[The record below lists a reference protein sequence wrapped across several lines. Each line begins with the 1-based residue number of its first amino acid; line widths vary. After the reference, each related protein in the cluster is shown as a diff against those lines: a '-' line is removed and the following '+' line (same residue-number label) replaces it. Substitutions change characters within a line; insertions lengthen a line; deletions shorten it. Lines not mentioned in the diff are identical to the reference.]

1 MNDSELESSR
11 TLAHQYI
18 GEYTVNFQKIVFQ
31 LQNLICW
38 TFRYLGLKDPLI
50 INIFFADRSANDI
63 LILTRGVFNQAYIL
77 SESEKKVT
85 EMLFKRISD
94 VIEQRNDLMHGQ
106 MFIGVEIKDE
116 NSSFHMH
123 NERIKKTKSG
133 LKHTYS
139 PASIEELKT
148 KATEAYALASSVFQ
162 LFMYFAKKKF
172 FGSEVDI
179 SLEEYLNRKV
189 SI

>member
-1 MNDSELESSR
+1 M
-11 TLAHQYI
+11 
-18 GEYTVNFQKIVFQ
+18 KI
-31 LQNLICW
+31 
-38 TFRYLGLKDPLI
+38 
-50 INIFFADRSANDI
+50 
-63 LILTRGVFNQAYIL
+63 
-77 SESEKKVT
+77 T

-106 MFIGVEIKDE
+106 MFIGVEVKDE
-116 NSSFHMH
+116 NSSFYMH

-162 LFMYFAKKKF
+162 IYMYFSRRKLF
-172 FGSEVDI
+172 ESEVGI
-179 SLEEYLNRKV
+179 SLEEYLKWKV